1 MEHAAADEQDRVR
14 AGEKYRLSV
23 RVRVDKARDG
33 EAFWAGVY
41 SKGAKRGRGGVQ
53 PRTKDVGDGYAW
65 YTVATWVP
73 APDEFFW
80 IAPGRFNED
89 GKSAINGVY
98 VDKIKLD
105 LVDTPEPHAPAK

>member
-1 MEHAAADEQDRVR
+1 M
-14 AGEKYRLSV
+14 
-23 RVRVDKARDG
+23 RVDKARDG

-41 SKGAKRGRGGVQ
+41 SKAAKRGRGGVQ

-73 APDEFFW
+73 APDEIFW

-89 GKSAINGVY
+89 RKSASNGVY
-98 VDKIKLD
+98 VDKIKFT
-105 LVDTPEPHAPAK
+105 LVDVSGQHTPAE